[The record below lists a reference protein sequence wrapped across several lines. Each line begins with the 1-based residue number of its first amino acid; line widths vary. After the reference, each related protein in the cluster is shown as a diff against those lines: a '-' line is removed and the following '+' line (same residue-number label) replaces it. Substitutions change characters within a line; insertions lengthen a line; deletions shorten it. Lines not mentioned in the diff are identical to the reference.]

1 MLNADQVL
9 SLRQLAGYDP
19 CIGYYVS
26 DYFNN
31 PEVQMAI
38 HARTNTKW
46 FECK

>member
-1 MLNADQVL
+1 VL

-38 HARTNTKW
+38 HAQTNTKW